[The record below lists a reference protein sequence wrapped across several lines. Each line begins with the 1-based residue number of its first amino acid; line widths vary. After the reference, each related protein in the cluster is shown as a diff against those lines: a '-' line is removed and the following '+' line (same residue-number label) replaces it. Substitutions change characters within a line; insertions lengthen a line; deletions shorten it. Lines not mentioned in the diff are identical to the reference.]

1 LEVVGVVQDARTAPD
16 EQPPLTI
23 YIPYWEWPPW
33 QASLVI
39 RTVADPRSVALGV
52 QRIIRQI
59 DSSIAIPS
67 PATMHEV
74 LSQSVAPRRFAT
86 LLGMIFALS
95 ATFLAALG
103 LYGLI
108 SLAGSQ
114 RIREIGI
121 RIALG
126 AETSRIFWMMISQAV
141 AIAAVGLLVGAA
153 AAFAATRMLAAF
165 LYEVKPGDPLTFCA
179 VCGGLLAISFV
190 ASYVPA
196 RRATRVDPIVAL
208 RYE

>member
-1 LEVVGVVQDARTAPD
+1 
-16 EQPPLTI
+16 
-23 YIPYWEWPPW
+23 
-33 QASLVI
+33 
-39 RTVADPRSVALGV
+39 
-52 QRIIRQI
+52 
-59 DSSIAIPS
+59 
-67 PATMHEV
+67 
-74 LSQSVAPRRFAT
+74 
-86 LLGMIFALS
+86 MIFALS

-165 LYEVKPGDPLTFCA
+165 LYEVKPRDPLTFCA
-179 VCGGLLAISFV
+179 VCGGLLAISLL